1 MKWIKTTMMAPYT
14 KCNYLLP
21 DPALEELGDV
31 EDDGEES
38 DGHDVGGQAPA
49 VGARVAGHA
58 AVLHRLVDR
67 DVSDRGSI

>member
-1 MKWIKTTMMAPYT
+1 MDEDNNDGAVHAMKL
-14 KCNYLLP
+14 YLLP

-58 AVLHRLVDR
+58 AVLHRLVHR

>member
-1 MKWIKTTMMAPYT
+1 MKTAMMAPYT
-14 KCNYLLP
+14 QWNYLLP

-38 DGHDVGGQAPA
+38 DGHDVGGQPPA

>member
-1 MKWIKTTMMAPYT
+1 MMAPYT
-14 KCNYLLP
+14 QWNLLP
-21 DPALEELGDV
+21 DPALEELRDV
-31 EDDGEES
+31 EDDGEEG

-58 AVLHRLVDR
+58 AVLHRLVHR

>member
-1 MKWIKTTMMAPYT
+1 MDKDNNDGAVHTMKLF
-14 KCNYLLP
+14 YLFP

-38 DGHDVGGQAPA
+38 DGHDVGGQPPA

-58 AVLHRLVDR
+58 AVLHRLVHR